1 MFQHILLATDF
12 SQPALLAAQTAAT
25 FARAFESRVTLLNV
39 RAPGAPDDFAARLE
53 ALQLLREERFGHL
66 PNVEFAAVEHA
77 HPELAIADHVREHE
91 VDLVVAGRHGEQNL
105 QDRLLGTTTERL
117 VRHAPTSVL
126 VVHPALREPLV
137 LLKHVL
143 VGSDFSDAS
152 RPAVKAAAK
161 IARALDA
168 WVTLMHVYDLLP
180 TTMELLE
187 APYRQG
193 EEHTLAAAMTR
204 KLEEIQTQ
212 ELEGVPSEVV
222 LERNK
227 NAVAAISDF
236 AGDRQVD
243 LVVVGTHGR
252 TGLSRFLLGS
262 VAERVVRHAP
272 CSVLAVR

>member
-1 MFQHILLATDF
+1 MFKHVLLATDF
-12 SQPALLAAQTAAT
+12 STPALLAAQTAAT

-39 RAPGAPDDFAARLE
+39 REPGGTDDIALRLE

-66 PNVEFAAVEHA
+66 PNVEFAVVEGSHA
-77 HPELAIADHVREHE
+77 ERAIADHVRDHA
-91 VDLVVAGRHGEQNL
+91 VDLVVAGRHGQQNL

-143 VGSDFSDAS
+143 VGTDFSEAS
-152 RPAVKAAAK
+152 LPAVTSAGR
-161 IARALDA
+161 IARSLDA

-180 TTMELLE
+180 STMELLE

-204 KLEEIQTQ
+204 KLESIRASQ
-212 ELEGVPSEVV
+212 LEGVPSEVV

-227 NAVAAISDF
+227 NAVAGLCDF
-236 AGDRQVD
+236 ADNRKVD
-243 LVVVGTHGR
+243 LMVMGTHGR

-262 VAERVVRHAP
+262 VAERVVRFAP
-272 CSVLAVR
+272 CSVLVVR